1 MIQFLS
7 FVELLRAGF
16 ESVLSEARVRVLRRG
31 GVIAPLLILIL
42 ALGWAGIFAPVSAE
56 SELIRAGKTITPDPE
71 KINTWKIELDLEV
84 LAPAGRNDTLIVLD
98 RSVSS
103 DSDFAAY
110 KAAVVSL
117 VETILKPGNEQTRVG
132 LIGFDDDAVVLHDL
146 AGADQLDS
154 VRAAVQA
161 LTASASQNAQA
172 GLHQARKILGES
184 PAARKNVILFLNQK
198 PGASFAIN
206 NPEEYSLNL
215 GKELITNSII
225 PEFAF
230 NYDLIIRDGQVYP
243 GTAPAVTSNAVNSLI
258 AESII
263 LRTEGIN
270 LFTVSID
277 GALEVKDLILT
288 TDAALAT
295 NAASDNLS
303 ESIVDIA
310 IGALGFPGQIRYSEK
325 IAMGFEIPDELI
337 DTISVSSGTISYNKK
352 LDEFIWTLDPIWE
365 PGVQRLSYT
374 IRPNQNILQIFN
386 LAAKTYPT
394 VESGVLSYRVSDL
407 GPIAFEVEA
416 RSVAPIFVRIDNH
429 LLDGLNQ
436 IVNEPNRKFTIE
448 FASETEKYTYQIG
461 AYETKIILD
470 LDQPGTYTVSET
482 ATNQGSMDDYNVSI
496 SPAAFTV
503 EPESGPITLT
513 VINRI
518 NPGGKLTIRQEIVD
532 PYGNVIT
539 DDERAAAYLVEG
551 PNGFRTEVTVSPKEP
566 ATLSDLVYGDYR
578 IVQAKLSDRF
588 ENVAAP
594 ADNTVT
600 VSESEKFGEA
610 LFVNR
615 FTPAQTDIVGRFDW
629 VDGPKSR
636 PSIYVNLYQSDTPV
650 FDEPTVVEKGAAEYV
665 WKNVNA
671 TDMHGKAFDFRI
683 ELAEPVPD
691 YETNYP
697 DSLTIRNQYVISN
710 NGTATAT
717 VEWYDGPAIHPA
729 VALQLVRRVG
739 KGEAEAVPNA
749 DPLLVS
755 PDSNETQWR
764 DLDLTTISG
773 EPYSFSVRQG
783 VLEDGVFTETQLNSY
798 DTEIDGLTVRNQFVV
813 RSDGVVT
820 AEIDWV
826 NGDATDRPTVYLRLY
841 RQLSESSEA
850 GLVPGART
858 LEVANGAESV
868 SWPGLELTTMTGEPY
883 RFTVRQVNRLGED
896 YTPPSYMKM
905 EDGLTVTNTYVVPE
919 QGSAA
924 ASVRWV
930 DGPDQ
935 KPDISLQ
942 LVRSVEGGETEVVPG
957 QIMAD
962 LSGGVSGGEWVGL
975 EETDLAGKPYAFSV
989 RVGRNENGTFV
1000 EREPES
1006 YSVSVNGMNV
1016 VNTFKVPLDGSA
1028 KAVVDWI
1035 NGPENNRPTVYL
1047 QLLRTTVDGE
1057 TEIVP
1062 NLAPIAIENGETT
1075 AAWENLE
1082 RTDPSGRPFAF
1093 SVRQVSL
1100 NGAPFSP
1107 ENYVAEED
1115 GLTITNSYVI
1125 PSDGEIFAQVIW
1137 QNGPSDDRPVVWLKP
1152 LRAILGMPPEE
1163 IPGTEI
1169 IRLEAGTTSADWS
1182 GLDRTDL
1189 AGNEYMFSVV
1199 QGRLDDG
1206 RFINENPPSYEKNE
1220 TGTVVTN
1227 RYVIPTDG
1235 SATATVRWENG
1246 PADQRPEV
1254 YVKLYR
1260 SAGKVGPTPVPDAE
1274 VKPLENGKSTV
1285 SWNDLESTDPNGV
1298 PYVFSAVEVNAEG
1311 EAAAP
1316 DNYTAMENGLTIVN
1330 RYVIPTDGTVEAKIE
1345 WINGSA
1351 VQRPSF
1357 LLALVRS
1364 IDDGEPELVPNAPRQ
1379 LVESDTD
1386 TVSWSG
1392 LARGDINGNPYK
1404 FSLRVVSQLGTDST
1418 IPNYS
1423 SVVDGLILRNVYIVP
1438 TDATAT
1444 ATVDWIGGPEEN
1456 RPPVWLRL
1464 YRRSDPDAIPES
1476 VPNAQILAL
1485 PAGQDSV
1492 TWQGL
1497 DATDLDGRPYEFN
1510 VHLVNGSGEFFFLA
1524 NYEKKEEGLKITNRF
1539 IIPTYASATATVT
1552 WVDGDAANRPD
1563 TWVRLT
1569 RGLPGEPMTFVP
1581 DLEPVLLSH
1590 GTATAT
1596 WDNLEVTDS
1605 KGNNY
1610 VFGAVQTDENGQS
1623 AEPRDYRKSEDG
1635 MSIVNTYQVPFDY
1648 TAEGRVVWE
1657 GGSVIRPTVYL
1668 KLFRKLGE
1676 DGAVEPVQDATVKTL
1691 VNGVTLVLWNDL
1703 QRTDI
1708 NGKPFFYSVQ
1718 QVDESGAEL
1727 VLDRYTTTTNGT
1739 TVTNTFIVPKTG
1751 SARGMIQWVDGPK
1764 NDRPTVRLK
1773 LMRQINNGPAEAVPD
1788 TEIKTLPNGTT
1799 SVEWHDLA
1807 ETDIYGNDYLF
1818 TVRLVDENGEETTI
1832 PGYILKL
1839 KGTVAVNTYII
1850 PTGAVVEG
1858 TKVWVGGPKHDR
1870 PTTWFRVYRRVGD
1883 GAEILIPGSRIVEL
1897 PNGVTTA
1904 RWEDL
1909 ESTDANGFAYTFSVR
1924 EVDSSGSNS
1933 VLENYVKSEDGLTVT
1948 NTYVIPTNGKA
1959 DATIEWINAPDT
1971 VPAVWFKLFRTIEG
1985 GETEEVPDAILKQL
1999 NGSINSVSWTNLEST
2014 DGDGNAYIFSV
2025 REVNAYGFDF
2035 VPEGFEK
2042 VETGLRVIN
2051 TYLK

>member
-7 FVELLRAGF
+7 SVELFKSWF
-16 ESVLSEARVRVLRRG
+16 ESASSDAHVRDFRRWQG
-31 GVIAPLLILIL
+31 IALLLVLILT
-42 ALGWAGIFAPVSAE
+42 LGWSGVFAPVTAE
-56 SELIRAGKTITPDPE
+56 REIIHAGKTITPDAE
-71 KINTWKIELDLEV
+71 KINAWNIELDLEV
-84 LAPAGRNDTLIVLD
+84 FEPTERSDTLIVLD
-98 RSVSS
+98 RSARP
-103 DSDFAAY
+103 DGDFAAY

-117 VETILKPGNEQTRVG
+117 VETMLRPENGQLRVG
-132 LIGFDDDAVVLHDL
+132 LVGFDDDAVVLHDL
-146 AGADQLDS
+146 AGVDQLDS

-161 LTASASQNAQA
+161 LTPSDSQNAQA
-172 GLHQARKILGES
+172 GLRQARKIFAES
-184 PAARKNVILFLNQK
+184 PAARKNVILFLNRR

-225 PEFAF
+225 PDFAF
-230 NYDLIIRDGQVYP
+230 NYDLIIHDGQVYP

-263 LRTEGIN
+263 LRTEGIS

-288 TDAALAT
+288 TDAALAS
-295 NAASDNLS
+295 NVSMDSLS
-303 ESIVDIA
+303 ETVTELA
-310 IGALGFPGQIRYSEK
+310 IGALGFPSQVRYSEK
-325 IAMGFEIPDELI
+325 IAMGFEVPDELI
-337 DTISVSSGTISYNKK
+337 EAISVSSGTIAYNKK
-352 LDEFIWTLDPIWE
+352 LDEFVWTLDPISE
-365 PGVQRLSYT
+365 PGVQRLTYT
-374 IRPNQNILQIFN
+374 VRPNPNILQIFN
-386 LAAKTYPT
+386 PAAKTYPI
-394 VESGVLSYRVSDL
+394 VESGVLSYHVSDL
-407 GPIAFEVEA
+407 GPVATAVES

-448 FASETEKYTYQIG
+448 FASDAKTYSYQIG

-482 ATNQGSMDDYNVSI
+482 ATNQGTIEDYSISI
-496 SPAAFTV
+496 SPASFTV

-518 NPGGKLTIRQEIVD
+518 NPGGRLTIRQEIVD
-532 PYGNVIT
+532 PFGNVIE
-539 DDERAAAYLVEG
+539 DDERMATYLVEG
-551 PNGFRTEVTVSPKEP
+551 PNGYRTEVSVSPKEP
-566 ATLSDLVYGDYR
+566 ATLSDLIYGDYR
-578 IVQAKLSDRF
+578 ITQAKLSDRF

-594 ADNTVT
+594 TANTVT
-600 VSESEKFGEA
+600 VTETEKFGEA

-615 FTPAQTDIVGRFDW
+615 FSPAQTEIVGKFDW
-629 VDGPKSR
+629 VDGPRSR
-636 PSIYVNLYQSDTPV
+636 PAISVNLYQDDTPV
-650 FDEPTVVEKGAAEYV
+650 FPEPTVVENGATEYV
-665 WKNVNA
+665 WKNVDA
-671 TDMHGKAFDFRI
+671 TDMHGKAFNFRI
-683 ELAEPVPD
+683 ELSEPIAD
-691 YETNYP
+691 YETSYP
-697 DSLTIRNQYVISN
+697 DQLTIRNQYVIAK
-710 NGTATAT
+710 NGVANAT
-717 VEWYDGPAIHPA
+717 VEWYDGPAVRPA

-739 KGEAEAVPNA
+739 KGDAEAVPNA

-755 PDSNETQWR
+755 PDSNEVQWR

-773 EPYSFSVRQG
+773 EPYRFSVRQG

-826 NGDATDRPTVYLRLY
+826 NGDAANRPTVYLRLY

-850 GLVPGART
+850 GLVPGTRT
-858 LEVANGAESV
+858 IEVPNGTESA

-883 RFTVRQVNRLGED
+883 RFSVRQVSRLGED
-896 YTPPSYMKM
+896 YTPPSYVKT
-905 EDGLTVTNTYVVPE
+905 EEGLTVTNTYVIPD

-930 DGPDQ
+930 DGPEK

-957 QIMAD
+957 QVMVD
-962 LSGGVSGGEWVGL
+962 LNGGVSGGEWSGL
-975 EETDLAGKPYAFSV
+975 EETDLNGKPYAFSV

-1028 KAVVDWI
+1028 KAVVDWVD
-1035 NGPENNRPTVYL
+1035 GPENNRPTVYL

-1057 TEIVP
+1057 TEVAP
-1062 NLAPIAIENGETT
+1062 NLAPVAIENGETT
-1075 AAWENLE
+1075 ASWENLE
-1082 RTDPSGRPFAF
+1082 RTDSFGRQFSF
-1093 SVRQVSL
+1093 SVRQVSGT
-1100 NGAPFSP
+1100 GAPFTP
-1107 ENYVAEED
+1107 ENYVSKED
-1115 GLTITNSYVI
+1115 GLTVTNSYVI
-1125 PSDGEIFAQVIW
+1125 PDDGEIFAEVVW
-1137 QNGPSDDRPVVWLKP
+1137 QNGPADDRPTVWLKP
-1152 LRAILGMPPEE
+1152 QRAIAGMPAED
-1163 IPGTEI
+1163 IPGTEVAE
-1169 IRLEAGTTSADWS
+1169 LEAGTTSASWS

-1189 AGNEYMFSVV
+1189 AGNEYIFSII
-1199 QGRLDDG
+1199 QGRLEDS
-1206 RFINENPPSYEKNE
+1206 RFIDENPPSYEKNE
-1220 TGTVVTN
+1220 TGTIVVN

-1260 SAGKVGPTPVPDAE
+1260 AAGKSVPAPVPDAE
-1274 VKPLENGKSTV
+1274 LRLLENGKSTV
-1285 SWNDLESTDPNGV
+1285 SWDGLESTDPNGV
-1298 PYVFSAVEVNAEG
+1298 PYVFSAVEVNANG

-1316 DNYTAMENGLTIVN
+1316 ENYTAAGTGLTIVN
-1330 RYVIPTDGTVEAKIE
+1330 RYVIPTDGTAEATIE
-1345 WINGSA
+1345 WINGAA
-1351 VQRPSF
+1351 VQRPPF
-1357 LLALVRS
+1357 MLALVRS
-1364 IDDGEPELVPNAPRQ
+1364 IDGGEPELVPNAPRQ
-1379 LVESDTD
+1379 LVESDTE
-1386 TVSWSG
+1386 TIAWNG
-1392 LARGDINGNPYK
+1392 LARGDIDGNPYQ
-1404 FSLRVVSQLGTDST
+1404 FSLRVVSQLGADST

-1423 SVVDGLILRNVYIVP
+1423 SIVDGMTLRNVYIVP
-1438 TDATAT
+1438 ADATAT
-1444 ATVDWIGGPEEN
+1444 ATVEWIGGPEEN

-1464 YRRSDPDAIPES
+1464 YRRSVPDAIPES

-1510 VHLVNGSGEFFFLA
+1510 VHLVNASGEFFFLA
-1524 NYEKKEEGLKITNRF
+1524 NYEKLEEGLTITNRF
-1539 IIPTYASATATVT
+1539 IIPTYASATATLT
-1552 WVDGDAANRPD
+1552 WVDGDASNRPD

-1569 RGLPGEPMTFVP
+1569 RGLPGEAMSFVP

-1590 GTATAT
+1590 GMTSTT

-1605 KGNNY
+1605 RGNNY
-1610 VFGAVQTDENGQS
+1610 VFGAVQTDERGQS
-1623 AEPRDYRKSEDG
+1623 AEPQDYRKSENG

-1657 GGSVIRPTVYL
+1657 GGSVVRPTVYL
-1668 KLFRKLGE
+1668 KLLRKLGE
-1676 DGAVEPVQDATVKTL
+1676 DGALEPVPDAVIKTL
-1691 VNGVTLVLWNDL
+1691 VNGVTLVLWTDL

-1708 NGKPFFYSVQ
+1708 NGKPFYYSVQ

-1751 SARGMIQWVDGPK
+1751 SARGVIQWVDGPK

-1773 LMRQINNGPAEAVPD
+1773 LMRQINNGPAEPVPD

-1818 TVRLVDENGEETTI
+1818 TVRLVDEDGEETSI

-1839 KGTVAVNTYII
+1839 KGTVAVNTYVI
-1850 PTGAVVEG
+1850 PTDASAEG
-1858 TKVWVGGPKHDR
+1858 TKVWVGGPKENR

-1904 RWEDL
+1904 RWENL

-1933 VLENYVKSEDGLTVT
+1933 VPENYVKTEDGLTVT
-1948 NTYVIPTNGKA
+1948 NTYVIPTDGKA
-1959 DATIEWINAPDT
+1959 EATIEWVDAPET
-1971 VPAVWFKLFRTIEG
+1971 VPAVWFKLFRKIEN
-1985 GETEEVPDAILKQL
+1985 GEVEEVPDAILKQL
-1999 NGSINSVSWTNLEST
+1999 NGAINSVSWTNLEST
-2014 DGDGNAYIFSV
+2014 DGDGNVYEFSV

-2035 VPEGFEK
+2035 VPDGFSK
-2042 VETGLRVIN
+2042 VETGLHVIN
-2051 TYLK
+2051 TYLR